1 MYLKVTVQEVRDR
14 PIAGAIDYAN
24 MFEFLGRAD
33 LKSSLN
39 GESFVMILSLS
50 GDRLDSRLT
59 ENCDILQ
66 DSLNDL
72 RLKEMKHRI

>member
-1 MYLKVTVQEVRDR
+1 MTVQEVRDR

-50 GDRLDSRLT
+50 GDRFWTRLT
-59 ENCDILQ
+59 ENSDILQ
-66 DSLNDL
+66 DSLNDFCVT
-72 RLKEMKHRI
+72 EMKHRI